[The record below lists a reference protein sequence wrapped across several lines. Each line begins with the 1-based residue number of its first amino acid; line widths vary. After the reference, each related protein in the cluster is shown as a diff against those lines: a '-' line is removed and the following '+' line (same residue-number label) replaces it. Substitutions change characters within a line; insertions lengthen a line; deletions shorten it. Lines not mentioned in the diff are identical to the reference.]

1 MKSEV
6 DMYIIQRIREK
17 RKEAGISQR
26 TLSEILNRSLG
37 YVGQV
42 ETPHC
47 PAKYS
52 AFDIFIIAKEF
63 DCPAGEF
70 FPPLDFQHS
79 EE

>member
-6 DMYIIQRIREK
+6 DMYVIRRIKEK
-17 RKEAGISQR
+17 RKELGISQR
-26 TLSEILNRSLG
+26 TLSELLNHSLG

-52 AFDIFIIAKEF
+52 AHDIFLIAKEF
-63 DCPAGEF
+63 NCAAGEF
-70 FPPLDFQHS
+70 FPPLDFTPS
-79 EE
+79 E